1 MKTTSP
7 VTIPIKNMKPPHA
20 STLTSL
26 VDVNSNPMKT
36 PIVSSVPHLLDIN
49 PNAPFEFHF
58 PADEPWWDQY
68 DFDNDPTPT
77 TSAAIP
83 SPSAASKVSSNL
95 VKI

>member
-1 MKTTSP
+1 
-7 VTIPIKNMKPPHA
+7 MKPPLVSSA
-20 STLTSL
+20 SPLL
-26 VDVNSNPMKT
+26 DINSNTMKT
-36 PIVSSVPHLLDIN
+36 PIVSSIPSLIDID
-49 PNAPFEFHF
+49 PMAPFEFHF